1 MNLPMSGTWIP
12 RQGALRGVGS
22 NFSFLYLIFNVLNTC
37 RKKSDARFSFHNSF
51 IGFSGEALEA
61 INFKREYLE
70 LESLVIDCIVV
81 SVVLNFQMMQR
92 SVLNAEQAQD

>member
-1 MNLPMSGTWIP
+1 LALARE
-12 RQGALRGVGS
+12 RQ
-22 NFSFLYLIFNVLNTC
+22 
-37 RKKSDARFSFHNSF
+37 DNSF
-51 IGFSGEALEA
+51 MGFIGEALEA

-92 SVLNAEQAQD
+92 SALNAEQAQD